1 MKLVCT
7 QSDLNTNLSLVSRA
21 VPARPSHPVL
31 GNVLLI
37 ADESKQRI
45 RLRGFDLSL
54 GIETSFPAQVTQGG
68 SITLPAKTLGDII
81 SRLPDGEI
89 TVTHEEDDTP
99 DDDTENG
106 GLVTLTSTSGRYQ
119 LRSLNAADF
128 PELPTVED
136 GDSVLL
142 PVESLA
148 EGLRSTL
155 FAASTEETKQVLTG
169 VHVTLGRD
177 AIEFA
182 ATDGHRLAV
191 LETPNDRD
199 DDAEANTPSEGL
211 EVTIPAR
218 ALRELERML
227 GLRNKEDGVTLH
239 IDAGQVIFEL
249 GDDLKLTSRKLEG
262 AYPAYRQLLP
272 TQFTNQVS
280 VDRRK
285 FQSALERIA
294 VLADSRNNVVRC
306 TINQEQQQV
315 QLSVESQDV
324 GSGRESMD
332 ATVSSDTPSAV
343 AFNVKYLI
351 DGLKALS
358 SGEITINL
366 NSPTQPVIF
375 TPLSGLKMTYLA
387 MPVQLRDLSEGLTP

>member
-1 MKLVCT
+1 MKLVCS
-7 QSDLNTNLSLVSRA
+7 QSDLNSNLSLVSRA

-54 GIETSFPAQVTQGG
+54 GIETSFSAQVTQGG

-89 TVTHEEDDTP
+89 TLTHE
-99 DDDTENG
+99 DDDTEEG

-119 LRSLNAADF
+119 LRSLNAEDF
-128 PELPTVED
+128 PELPTVDD
-136 GDSVLL
+136 GDSILL

-199 DDAEANTPSEGL
+199 DDAEANTPSDGL

-272 TQFTNQVS
+272 TQFLNQVS

-306 TINQEQQQV
+306 TIDQEQQQV

-324 GSGRESMD
+324 GSGRESME
-332 ATVSSDTPSAV
+332 ATVSSNTPQEI
-343 AFNVKYLI
+343 AFNVKYLM

-358 SGEITINL
+358 SGEITIHL
-366 NSPTQPVIF
+366 NSATQPVIF

-387 MPVQLRDLSEGLTP
+387 MPVQLRD